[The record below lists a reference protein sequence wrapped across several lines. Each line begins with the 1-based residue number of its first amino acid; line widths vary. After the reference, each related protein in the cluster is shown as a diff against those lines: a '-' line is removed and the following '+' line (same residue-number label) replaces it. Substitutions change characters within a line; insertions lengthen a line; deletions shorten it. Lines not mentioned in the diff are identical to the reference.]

1 MNGYIGFYKGKKY
14 EVYAETSLEAQLK
27 LAKQLKVKK
36 EYEISIFLC
45 EKQGKEVIHDGSELG

>member
-14 EVYAETSLEAQLK
+14 EVYAESSYAAQEK

-36 EYEISIFLC
+36 SWQVNVMLC
-45 EKQGKEVIHDGSELG
+45 EKDGVQVVHSTSSI